1 MCQIQT
7 HSKGDIMEYIL
18 KNGIVYDP
26 ANEINGEKKDVMFK
40 DGIIVDEVSSDAKV
54 LDVTDKIVMP
64 AGVDPHA
71 HVAGPKLVVG
81 RLYRPE
87 DSRRG
92 VTQKT
97 KVLRSESGFSIPSC
111 PANGYR
117 YSRLGYGNVV
127 EAAMPPL
134 EAKHTHEEIATIPNI
149 DIPAMPLFGN
159 NWFVMEYAKEN
170 NIEDLSAFISAW
182 LKISKGYGI
191 KIVNPCGSE
200 AWGWGMNVHGVND
213 KAPYF
218 DVTSK
223 EVIQAL
229 AKANEMLNLPH
240 SIHIHPNDL
249 GHPGNYTTTLETM
262 DAVKD
267 VKKGSKAAEIR
278 DQTMHVC
285 HLQFHSYTGNS
296 WKDAGSA
303 APELADYINKNK
315 HITCDV
321 GQVTLDET
329 TTMTADAPME
339 YDLFKLSG
347 LKWTNKDI
355 ECETAAGII
364 PCIYSGKNPVNTLQ
378 WAIGLELFLGIE
390 NPWQVC
396 LTTDHPNAGPYT
408 RYPRIISWLMSN
420 QRRMEMIENREV
432 HKWAEKRTTLATL
445 DREYD
450 FYDIATISRAAPARI
465 YGFTDRGALTP
476 GYRADIAV
484 YDINPN
490 DIDPSREAA
499 AIEEGFNVADYTIK
513 DGQILVKDKEIVKVK
528 ESQNIWVNV
537 KGWEQNEQ
545 KVIDNIMPFFTQYY
559 SVKWENYPVHDH
571 YVSNPIRVD
580 VDGK

>member
-1 MCQIQT
+1 
-7 HSKGDIMEYIL
+7 
-18 KNGIVYDP
+18 
-26 ANEINGEKKDVMFK
+26 MFK
-40 DGIIVDEVSSDAKV
+40 DGIIVDDVSSDAKV

-111 PANGYR
+111 PATGYR
-117 YSRLGYGNVV
+117 YSRLGYGTVV

-134 EAKHTHEEIATIPNI
+134 EAKHTHE
-149 DIPAMPLFGN
+149 
-159 NWFVMEYAKEN
+159 
-170 NIEDLSAFISAW
+170 SAFISAW

-229 AKANEMLNLPH
+229 AKANEYLNLPH

-249 GHPGNYTTTLETM
+249 GHPGNVPTTIETM

-267 VKKGSKAAEIR
+267 IKKSSKATIR
-278 DQTMHVC
+278 DQVMHLC
-285 HLQFHSYTGNS
+285 HLQFHAYTGNS
-296 WKDAGSA
+296 WRDAASGA
-303 APELADYINKNK
+303 EEIAKYINKND

-364 PCIYSGKNPVNTLQ
+364 PCIYSGKSPVNSLQ
-378 WAIGLELFLGIE
+378 WAIGLELFLHIDD
-390 NPWQVC
+390 PWKVC
-396 LTTDHPNAGPYT
+396 LTTDHPNAGPFT

-420 QRRMEMIENREV
+420 QRRTEMIENREV
-432 HKWAEKRTTLATL
+432 HKWVEKRTTLPTL

-450 FYDIATISRAAPARI
+450 FYDIAVISRAAPARI
-465 YGFTDRGALTP
+465 YGFEDRGQLTP

-490 DIDPSREAA
+490 EIDPSRQYAE
-499 AIEEGFNVADYTIK
+499 IEKGFNVADYTIK

-537 KGWEQNEQ
+537 KGYEAQEQ
-545 KVIDNIMPFFTQYY
+545 KVINDIMPFFTQYY

-580 VDGK
+580 VEK

>member
-7 HSKGDIMEYIL
+7 HYKGDIMEYIL

-26 ANEINGEKKDVMFK
+26 ANEINGEKMDVMFK
-40 DGIIVDEVSSDAKV
+40 DGLIVDNVSADAEV

-111 PANGYR
+111 PATGYR
-117 YSRLGYGNVV
+117 YSRLGYGTVV

-134 EAKHTHEEIATIPNI
+134 EAKHTHEEIATIPML

-159 NWFVMEYAKEN
+159 NWFVMEYAKDN
-170 NIEDLSAFISAW
+170 NIEDIAAFVAAW

-200 AWGWGMNVHGVND
+200 AWGWGMNVHGYND

-223 EVIQAL
+223 EVVIAL

-262 DAVKD
+262 DSVKD
-267 VKKGSKAAEIR
+267 IKKGSKAAEIR
-278 DQTMHVC
+278 DQVMHVT

-303 APELADYINKNK
+303 APEIADYINKHD

-420 QRRMEMIENREV
+420 QRRMEMMENGEV
-432 HKWAEKRTTLATL
+432 HKWAQRRTTLPTL

-450 FYDIATISRAAPARI
+450 FYEIATITRAAPARI
-465 YGFTDRGALTP
+465 YGFTDRGQLTP

-490 DIDPSREAA
+490 EIDPSRQAA
-499 AIEEGFNVADYTIK
+499 EIEKGFNVAQYTIK

-545 KVIDNIMPFFTQYY
+545 KVINNIMPFFTQYY

>member
-7 HSKGDIMEYIL
+7 HYKGDIMEYIL

-26 ANEINGEKKDVMFK
+26 ANEVNGEKMDVMFK
-40 DGIIVDEVSSDAKV
+40 DGIIVDDVSADAEV

-64 AGVDPHA
+64 AGIDPHA

-81 RLYRPE
+81 RLY
-87 DSRRG
+87 S
-92 VTQKT
+92 
-97 KVLRSESGFSIPSC
+97 
-111 PANGYR
+111 YR
-117 YSRLGYGNVV
+117 YSRLGYGTVV

-134 EAKHTHEEIATIPNI
+134 EAKHTHEEIATIPQI

-159 NWFVMEYAKEN
+159 NWFVMEYAKDN
-170 NIEDLSAFISAW
+170 NIEDIAAFVAAW
-182 LKISKGYGI
+182 LKLTKGYGI

-200 AWGWGMNVHGVND
+200 AWGWGMNVHGIND

-223 EVIQAL
+223 EVVVAL

-249 GHPGNYTTTLETM
+249 GHPGNVPTTIETM
-262 DAVKD
+262 DCVKD

-278 DQTMHVC
+278 DQVMHVC

-296 WKDAGSA
+296 WKDAASGA
-303 APELADYINKNK
+303 EEVADYINKHD

-347 LKWTNKDI
+347 LKWANKDI

-364 PCIYSGKNPVNTLQ
+364 PCIYSAKNPVNTLQ
-378 WAIGLELFLGIE
+378 WAIGLELFLHIDD
-390 NPWQVC
+390 PWKVC
-396 LTTDHPNAGPYT
+396 LTTDHPNAGPFI

-420 QRRMEMIENREV
+420 TRRMEMIETGEV

-450 FYDIATISRAAPARI
+450 FYDIATISRAAPAKI
-465 YGFTDRGALTP
+465 YGFTDKGALTP

-490 DIDPSREAA
+490 DIDPSRQYAE
-499 AIEEGFNVADYTIK
+499 IEKGFNVADYTIK

-528 ESQNIWVNV
+528 ESQNVWVNV
-537 KGWEQNEQ
+537 QGWEKNEE
-545 KVIDNIMPFFTQYY
+545 KVINNIMPFFTQYY

-571 YVSNPIRVD
+571 YVSNPIRID
-580 VDGK
+580 VDGKKSKLLQSL

>member
-1 MCQIQT
+1 M
-7 HSKGDIMEYIL
+7 MEYIL

-26 ANEINGEKKDVMFK
+26 INEINGEKKDVMFK
-40 DGIIVDEVSSDAKV
+40 DGIIVDEVSADAKV
-54 LDVTDKIVMP
+54 IDVTDKIVMP

-87 DSRRG
+87 DSRMG
-92 VTQKT
+92 VSQKT

-111 PANGYR
+111 PTTGYR
-117 YSRLGYGNVV
+117 YSRMGYGTVV

-149 DIPAMPLFGN
+149 DIPALPLFGN
-159 NWFVMEYAKEN
+159 NWFVMEYARDN
-170 NIEDLSAFISAW
+170 NIEDLAAFIASW
-182 LKISKGYGI
+182 LKISKGYGV

-200 AWGWGMNVHGVND
+200 AWGWGMNVHGYDD

-218 DVTSK
+218 DVTSR
-223 EVIQAL
+223 EVVRAL
-229 AKANEMLNLPH
+229 AKANEMLGLPH

-249 GHPGNYTTTLETM
+249 GHPGNVPTTLATL
-262 DAVKD
+262 DSVKD
-267 VKKGSKAAEIR
+267 IKKSSKASIR
-278 DQTMHVC
+278 DQVMHVT

-296 WKDAGSA
+296 WKDAGSGA
-303 APELADYINKNK
+303 VEVADYINKHD
-315 HITCDV
+315 HITCDI
-321 GQVTLDET
+321 GQVTFDET

-364 PCIYSGKNPVNTLQ
+364 PCIYSKKSPVSTLQ
-378 WAIGLELFLGIE
+378 WGIGLELFLLI
-390 NPWQVC
+390 NDPWKLC
-396 LTTDHPNAGPYT
+396 LTTDHPNAGPFM

-420 QRRMEMIENREV
+420 EKRQDMCENEV
-432 HKWAEKRTTLATL
+432 HKWIYKRTTLPTI

-450 FYDIATISRAAPARI
+450 FYEIATITRAAAAKI
-465 YGFTDRGALTP
+465 YGFEDRGALTP
-476 GYRADIAV
+476 GCRADIAV

-490 DIDPSREAA
+490 DIDPSRQAYE
-499 AIEEGFNVADYTIK
+499 IEKGFTVADYTIK

-537 KGWEQNEQ
+537 KGWEKQEQ
-545 KVIDNIMPFFTQYY
+545 KVLDNLMPFFNQYY

-580 VDGK
+580 VEK

>member
-1 MCQIQT
+1 
-7 HSKGDIMEYIL
+7 MEYIL

-40 DGIIVDEVSSDAKV
+40 DGIIVDDVSSDAKV

-64 AGVDPHA
+64 AGIDPHA
-71 HVAGPKLVVG
+71 HVAGP
-81 RLYRPE
+81 
-87 DSRRG
+87 
-92 VTQKT
+92 
-97 KVLRSESGFSIPSC
+97 
-111 PANGYR
+111 
-117 YSRLGYGNVV
+117 RLGYGTVV

-134 EAKHTHEEIATIPNI
+134 EAKHTHEEIATIPMI

-170 NIEDLSAFISAW
+170 NIEDLSAFVSAW

-229 AKANEMLNLPH
+229 AKANEYLNLPH

-249 GHPGNYTTTLETM
+249 GHPGNVPTTIETM

-267 VKKGSKAAEIR
+267 IKKSSKATIR
-278 DQTMHVC
+278 DQVMHLC

-296 WKDAGSA
+296 WRDAASGA
-303 APELADYINKNK
+303 EEIAKYINKND

-364 PCIYSGKNPVNTLQ
+364 PCIYSGKSPVNSLQ
-378 WAIGLELFLGIE
+378 WAIGLELFLHIDD
-390 NPWQVC
+390 PWKVC

-420 QRRMEMIENREV
+420 QRRTEMIENREV
-432 HKWAEKRTTLATL
+432 HKWVEKRTTLPTI

-450 FYDIATISRAAPARI
+450 FYDIAVISRSAPARI
-465 YGFTDRGALTP
+465 YGFEDRGQLTP

-490 DIDPSREAA
+490 DIDPSRQYAE
-499 AIEEGFNVADYTIK
+499 IEKGFNVADYTIK

-537 KGWEQNEQ
+537 KGYEKQEQ
-545 KVIDNIMPFFTQYY
+545 KVIDDIMPFFTQYY

-571 YVSNPIRVD
+571 YLSNPIRVD
-580 VDGK
+580 VEK

>member
-26 ANEINGEKKDVMFK
+26 ANEVNGDKMDVMFK
-40 DGIIVDEVSSDAKV
+40 DGKIVDSVSSDAKV

-64 AGVDPHA
+64 AGIDPHA

-111 PANGYR
+111 PATGYR
-117 YSRLGYGNVV
+117 YSRLGYGTVV

-134 EAKHTHEEIATIPNI
+134 EAKHTHEEIATIPQL
-149 DIPAMPLFGN
+149 DIPALPLFGN
-159 NWFVMEYAKEN
+159 NWFVMEYAKDN
-170 NIEDLSAFISAW
+170 NIEDIAAFVAAW

-200 AWGWGMNVHGVND
+200 AWGWGMNVHGYND

-223 EVIQAL
+223 EVVVAL

-262 DAVKD
+262 DSVKNI
-267 VKKGSKAAEIR
+267 KKGSKAAEIR
-278 DQTMHVC
+278 DQVMHVT

-303 APELADYINKNK
+303 APELADYINKHD

-396 LTTDHPNAGPYT
+396 LTTDHPNAGPFT

-420 QRRMEMIENREV
+420 QRRMEMMENGEV
-432 HKWAEKRTTLATL
+432 HKWAQRRTTLPTL

-450 FYDIATISRAAPARI
+450 FYEIATITRAAPARI
-465 YGFTDRGALTP
+465 YGFTDRGQLTP

-490 DIDPSREAA
+490 EIDPSRQAA
-499 AIEEGFNVADYTIK
+499 EIEKGFNVAEYTIK

-545 KVIDNIMPFFTQYY
+545 KVINNIMPFFTQYY

>member
-1 MCQIQT
+1 
-7 HSKGDIMEYIL
+7 MEYIL

-26 ANEINGEKKDVMFK
+26 ANKINGEKKDVMFK

-54 LDVTDKIVMP
+54 IDVTDKIVMP

-97 KVLRSESGFSIPSC
+97 KVTRGESGFSIPSC
-111 PANGYR
+111 PATGYR
-117 YSRLGYGNVV
+117 YSRLGYGTVV

-149 DIPAMPLFGN
+149 DVPALPLFGN
-159 NWFVMEYAKEN
+159 NWFVMEYAREN
-170 NIEDLSAFISAW
+170 NIDDLAAFVSYW
-182 LKISKGYGI
+182 LKLTKGYGI

-223 EVIQAL
+223 EVVIAL
-229 AKANEMLNLPH
+229 AKANEKLGLPH

-249 GHPGNYTTTLETM
+249 GHPGNVPTTLETL
-262 DAVKD
+262 DAVKNI
-267 VKKGSKAAEIR
+267 KKSPKATIR
-278 DQTMHVC
+278 DQTIHC
-285 HLQFHSYTGNS
+285 THLQFHSYTGNS
-296 WKDAGSA
+296 WKDAASGAS
-303 APELADYINKNK
+303 EVADYINK
-315 HITCDV
+315 HDHVTCDV

-347 LKWTNKDI
+347 LKWANKDI

-364 PCIYSGKNPVNTLQ
+364 PCIYSGKAPVGALQ
-378 WAIGLELFLGIE
+378 WAIGLELFLLIDD
-390 NPWQVC
+390 PWKVC
-396 LTTDHPNAGPYT
+396 LTTDHPNAGPFI
-408 RYPRIISWLMSN
+408 RYPRIMSWLMSN
-420 QRRMEMIENREV
+420 QRRMEMIENGEV
-432 HKWAEKRTTLATL
+432 HKWVQKRTTLATL

-450 FYDIATISRAAPARI
+450 FYDIATISRAAPAKI
-465 YGFTDRGALTP
+465 HGFADRGALTP

-484 YDINPN
+484 YDMNPN
-490 DIDPSREAA
+490 DIDPSRQYED
-499 AIEEGFNVADYTIK
+499 IEKGFSNALYTIK

-528 ESQNIWVNV
+528 ESQNVWVNV
-537 KGWEQNEQ
+537 KGYEHEEQAVVD
-545 KVIDNIMPFFTQYY
+545 KIMPFFTQYY

-580 VDGK
+580 VER

>member
-7 HSKGDIMEYIL
+7 HYKGDIMEYIL

-26 ANEINGEKKDVMFK
+26 ANEINGEKMDVMFK
-40 DGIIVDEVSSDAKV
+40 DGLIVDNVSADAEV

-111 PANGYR
+111 PATGYR
-117 YSRLGYGNVV
+117 YSRLGYGTVV

-134 EAKHTHEEIATIPNI
+134 EAKHTHEEIATIPML

-159 NWFVMEYAKEN
+159 NWFVMEYAKDN
-170 NIEDLSAFISAW
+170 NIEDIAAFVAAW

-200 AWGWGMNVHGVND
+200 AWGWGMNVHGYND

-223 EVIQAL
+223 EVVIAL

-262 DAVKD
+262 DSVKNI
-267 VKKGSKAAEIR
+267 KKGSKAAEIR
-278 DQTMHVC
+278 DQVMHVT

-303 APELADYINKNK
+303 APEIADYINKHD

-420 QRRMEMIENREV
+420 QRRMEMMENGEV
-432 HKWAEKRTTLATL
+432 HKWAQRRTTLPTL

-450 FYDIATISRAAPARI
+450 FYEIATITRAAPARI
-465 YGFTDRGALTP
+465 YGFTDRGQLTP

-490 DIDPSREAA
+490 EIDPSRQAA
-499 AIEEGFNVADYTIK
+499 EIEKGFNVAEYTIK

-545 KVIDNIMPFFTQYY
+545 KVINNIMPFFTQYY

>member
-1 MCQIQT
+1 
-7 HSKGDIMEYIL
+7 MEYIL

-26 ANEINGEKKDVMFK
+26 ANEVNGEKMDVMFK
-40 DGIIVDEVSSDAKV
+40 DGIIVDNVSADAKV

-111 PANGYR
+111 PATGYR
-117 YSRLGYGNVV
+117 YSRLGYGTVV

-134 EAKHTHEEIATIPNI
+134 EAKHTHEEIATIPQL
-149 DIPAMPLFGN
+149 DIPALPLFGN
-159 NWFVMEYAKEN
+159 NWFVMEYAKDN
-170 NIEDLSAFISAW
+170 NIEDIAAFVAAW

-200 AWGWGMNVHGVND
+200 AWGWGMNVHGYND

-223 EVIQAL
+223 EVVIAL

-262 DAVKD
+262 DSVKNI
-267 VKKGSKAAEIR
+267 KKGSKAAEVR
-278 DQTMHVC
+278 DQVMHVT

-303 APELADYINKNK
+303 APELADYINKHD

-396 LTTDHPNAGPYT
+396 LTTDHPNAGPFT

-450 FYDIATISRAAPARI
+450 FYEIATITRAAPARI

-490 DIDPSREAA
+490 EIDPSRQAA
-499 AIEEGFNVADYTIK
+499 EIEKGFDVAEYTIK

-537 KGWEQNEQ
+537 QGWEQNEQ

>member
-1 MCQIQT
+1 M
-7 HSKGDIMEYIL
+7 MEYIL

-26 ANEINGEKKDVMFK
+26 INEINGEKKDVMFK
-40 DGIIVDEVSSDAKV
+40 DGIIVDEVSADAKV
-54 LDVTDKIVMP
+54 IDVTDKIVMP

-87 DSRRG
+87 DSRMG
-92 VTQKT
+92 VSQKT

-111 PANGYR
+111 PTTGYR
-117 YSRLGYGNVV
+117 YSRMGYGTVV

-149 DIPAMPLFGN
+149 DIPALPLFGN
-159 NWFVMEYAKEN
+159 NWFVMEYARDN
-170 NIEDLSAFISAW
+170 NIEDLAAFIASW
-182 LKISKGYGI
+182 LKISKGYGV

-200 AWGWGMNVHGVND
+200 AWGWGMNVHGYDD

-218 DVTSK
+218 DVTSR
-223 EVIQAL
+223 EVVRAL
-229 AKANEMLNLPH
+229 AKANEMLGLPH

-249 GHPGNYTTTLETM
+249 GHPGNVPTTLATL
-262 DAVKD
+262 DSVKD
-267 VKKGSKAAEIR
+267 IKKSSKADIR
-278 DQTMHVC
+278 NQVMHVT

-296 WKDAGSA
+296 WKDAGSGA
-303 APELADYINKNK
+303 VEVADYINKHD
-315 HITCDV
+315 HITCDI
-321 GQVTLDET
+321 GQVTFDET

-364 PCIYSGKNPVNTLQ
+364 PCIYSKKSPVSTLQ
-378 WAIGLELFLGIE
+378 WGIGLELFLLI
-390 NPWQVC
+390 NDPWKLC
-396 LTTDHPNAGPYT
+396 LTTDHPNAGPFM

-420 QRRMEMIENREV
+420 EKRQDMCENEV
-432 HKWAEKRTTLATL
+432 HKWIYKRTTLPSIE
-445 DREYD
+445 REYD
-450 FYDIATISRAAPARI
+450 FYEIATITRAAAAKI
-465 YGFTDRGALTP
+465 YGFEDRGSLTP
-476 GYRADIAV
+476 GCRADIAV

-490 DIDPSREAA
+490 DIDPSRQALE
-499 AIEEGFNVADYTIK
+499 IEKGFTVADYTIK
-513 DGQILVKDKEIVKVK
+513 DGQILVKDKEIVQVK

-537 KGWEQNEQ
+537 KGWEKQEQ
-545 KVIDNIMPFFTQYY
+545 KVLDNLMPFFNQYY

-580 VDGK
+580 VEK

>member
-7 HSKGDIMEYIL
+7 HYKGDIMEYIL

-26 ANEINGEKKDVMFK
+26 ANEVNGEKMDVMFK
-40 DGIIVDEVSSDAKV
+40 DGIIVDNVSADAKV

-111 PANGYR
+111 PATGYR
-117 YSRLGYGNVV
+117 YSRLGYGTVV

-134 EAKHTHEEIATIPNI
+134 EAKHTHEEIATIPQL
-149 DIPAMPLFGN
+149 DIPALPLFGN
-159 NWFVMEYAKEN
+159 NWFVMEYAKDN
-170 NIEDLSAFISAW
+170 NIEDIAAFVAAW

-200 AWGWGMNVHGVND
+200 AWGWGMNVHGYND

-223 EVIQAL
+223 EVVIAL

-262 DAVKD
+262 DSVKNI
-267 VKKGSKAAEIR
+267 KKGSKAAEVR
-278 DQTMHVC
+278 DQVMHVT

-303 APELADYINKNK
+303 APELADYINKHD

-396 LTTDHPNAGPYT
+396 LTTDHPNAGPFT

-450 FYDIATISRAAPARI
+450 FYEIATISRAAPARI

-490 DIDPSREAA
+490 EIDPSRQAA
-499 AIEEGFNVADYTIK
+499 EIEKGFDVAEYTIK

-537 KGWEQNEQ
+537 QGWEQNEQ

>member
-7 HSKGDIMEYIL
+7 HYKGDIMEYIL

-26 ANEINGEKKDVMFK
+26 ANEVNGEKMDVMFK
-40 DGIIVDEVSSDAKV
+40 DGIIVDEVSADAEV

-111 PANGYR
+111 PATGYR
-117 YSRLGYGNVV
+117 YSRLGYGTVV

-134 EAKHTHEEIATIPNI
+134 EAKHTHEEIATIPQL
-149 DIPAMPLFGN
+149 DIPALPLFGN
-159 NWFVMEYAKEN
+159 NWFVMEYAKDN
-170 NIEDLSAFISAW
+170 NIEDIAAFVAAW

-200 AWGWGMNVHGVND
+200 AWGWGMNVHGYND

-223 EVIQAL
+223 EVVVAL

-262 DAVKD
+262 DSVKNI
-267 VKKGSKAAEIR
+267 KKGSKAAEIR
-278 DQTMHVC
+278 DQVMHVT

-303 APELADYINKNK
+303 APELADYINKHD

-396 LTTDHPNAGPYT
+396 LTTDHPNAGPFT

-420 QRRMEMIENREV
+420 QRRMEMIENGEV
-432 HKWAEKRTTLATL
+432 HKWAERRTTLPTL

-450 FYDIATISRAAPARI
+450 FYEIATITRAAPARI
-465 YGFTDRGALTP
+465 YGFTDRGQLTP

-490 DIDPSREAA
+490 EIDPSRQAA
-499 AIEEGFNVADYTIK
+499 EIEEGFNVAEYTIK

-545 KVIDNIMPFFTQYY
+545 KVINNIMPFFTQYY

>member
-1 MCQIQT
+1 
-7 HSKGDIMEYIL
+7 MEYIL

-26 ANEINGEKKDVMFK
+26 ANGINGEKMDIMIKD
-40 DGIIVDEVSSDAKV
+40 DIIVDSVSPNAEVI
-54 LDVTDKIVMP
+54 DVTDKVVMP

-71 HVAGPKLVVG
+71 HIAGPKLVVG

-111 PANGYR
+111 PATGYR
-117 YSRLGYGNVV
+117 YSRLGYGTVV

-149 DIPAMPLFGN
+149 DIPALSLFGN
-159 NWFVMEYAKEN
+159 NWFVMEYAREN
-170 NIEDLSAFISAW
+170 NIDDLAAFVSKW
-182 LKISKGYGI
+182 LKLSKGYGI

-200 AWGWGMNVHGVND
+200 AWGWGMNVHGYND

-223 EVIQAL
+223 EVVQAL
-229 AKANEMLNLPH
+229 AKANEQLGLPH

-249 GHPGNYTTTLETM
+249 GHPGNVPTTIETL
-262 DAVKD
+262 DSIKNI
-267 VKKGSKAAEIR
+267 KKSSKANVR
-278 DQTMHVC
+278 DQTVHIC
-285 HLQFHSYTGNS
+285 HLQFHSYGGNS
-296 WKDAGSA
+296 WKDADSGA
-303 APELADYINKNK
+303 KEVADYINSVD
-315 HITCDV
+315 HVTCDI

-347 LKWTNKDI
+347 LKWANKDI

-364 PCIYSGKNPVNTLQ
+364 PCIYAPKAPVASLQ
-378 WAIGLELFLGIE
+378 WAIGLELFLRIDD
-390 NPWQVC
+390 PWKVC
-396 LTTDHPNAGPYT
+396 LTTDHPNAGPFI
-408 RYPRIISWLMSN
+408 RYPRIMSWLMSSD
-420 QRRMEMIENREV
+420 RRQEMMDNEV
-432 HKWAEKRTTLATL
+432 HKWAHKRTGLPEL
-445 DREYD
+445 DRVYD
-450 FYDIATISRAAPARI
+450 FYDIATISRAAPAKI
-465 YGFTDRGALTP
+465 HGFADRGALTP
-476 GYRADIAV
+476 GYKADIAV

-490 DIDPSREAA
+490 DIDPNREYA
-499 AIEEGFNVADYTIK
+499 AIEEGFNTALYTIK
-513 DGQILVKDKEIVKVK
+513 DGQILVKDKEIVQVK

-537 KGWEQNEQ
+537 KGYENEEQAVVD
-545 KVIDNIMPFFTQYY
+545 KIMPFFTQYY

-571 YVSNPIRVD
+571 YQSNPIRID
-580 VDGK
+580 VER

>member
-40 DGIIVDEVSSDAKV
+40 DGIIVDDVSSDAKV

-111 PANGYR
+111 PATGYR
-117 YSRLGYGNVV
+117 YSRLGYGTVV

-134 EAKHTHEEIATIPNI
+134 EAKHTHEEIATIPQ
-149 DIPAMPLFGN
+149 D
-159 NWFVMEYAKEN
+159 N

-229 AKANEMLNLPH
+229 AKANEYLNLPH

-249 GHPGNYTTTLETM
+249 GHPGNVPTTIETM

-267 VKKGSKAAEIR
+267 IKKSSKATIR
-278 DQTMHVC
+278 DQVMHLC
-285 HLQFHSYTGNS
+285 HLQFHAYTGNS
-296 WKDAGSA
+296 WRDAASGA
-303 APELADYINKNK
+303 EEIAKYINKND

-364 PCIYSGKNPVNTLQ
+364 PCIYSGKSPVNSLQ
-378 WAIGLELFLGIE
+378 WAIGLELFLHIDD
-390 NPWQVC
+390 PWKVC
-396 LTTDHPNAGPYT
+396 LTTDHPNAGPFT

-420 QRRMEMIENREV
+420 QRRTEMIENREV
-432 HKWAEKRTTLATL
+432 HKWVEKRTTLPTL

-450 FYDIATISRAAPARI
+450 FYDIAVISRAAPARI
-465 YGFTDRGALTP
+465 YGFEDRGQLTP

-490 DIDPSREAA
+490 EIDPSRQYAE
-499 AIEEGFNVADYTIK
+499 IEKGFNVADYTIK

-537 KGWEQNEQ
+537 KGYEAQEQ
-545 KVIDNIMPFFTQYY
+545 KVINDIMPFFTQYY

-580 VDGK
+580 VEK

>member
-1 MCQIQT
+1 
-7 HSKGDIMEYIL
+7 MEYIL

-26 ANEINGEKKDVMFK
+26 ANGINGEKMDIMIKD
-40 DGIIVDEVSSDAKV
+40 DIIVDSVSPNAEVI
-54 LDVTDKIVMP
+54 DVTDKVVMP

-71 HVAGPKLVVG
+71 HIAGPKLVVG

-97 KVLRSESGFSIPSC
+97 KVLRSESGFSIPNC
-111 PANGYR
+111 PATGYR
-117 YSRLGYGNVV
+117 YSRLGYGTVV

-149 DIPAMPLFGN
+149 DVPALSLFGN
-159 NWFVMEYAKEN
+159 NWFVMEYAREN
-170 NIEDLSAFISAW
+170 NIDDLAAFISKW
-182 LKISKGYGI
+182 LKLSKGYGV

-200 AWGWGMNVHGVND
+200 AWGWGMNVHGYND

-223 EVIQAL
+223 EVVQAL
-229 AKANEMLNLPH
+229 AKANEQLGLPH

-249 GHPGNYTTTLETM
+249 GHPGNVPTTLETL
-262 DAVKD
+262 DSLKNI
-267 VKKGSKAAEIR
+267 KKSSKATVR
-278 DQTMHVC
+278 DQTVHIC
-285 HLQFHSYTGNS
+285 HLQFHSYGGNS
-296 WKDAGSA
+296 WKDADSGA
-303 APELADYINKNK
+303 KEVADYINKAD
-315 HITCDV
+315 HVTCDI

-347 LKWTNKDI
+347 LKWANKDI

-364 PCIYSGKNPVNTLQ
+364 PCIYAPKAPVASLQ
-378 WAIGLELFLGIE
+378 WAIGLELFLRIDD
-390 NPWQVC
+390 PWKVC
-396 LTTDHPNAGPYT
+396 LTTDHPNAGPFI
-408 RYPRIISWLMSN
+408 RYPRIMSWLMSSD
-420 QRRMEMIENREV
+420 RRQEMMDNEV
-432 HKWAEKRTTLATL
+432 HKWAHKRTGLPEL
-445 DREYD
+445 DRVYA
-450 FYDIATISRAAPARI
+450 FYDIATISRAAPAKI
-465 YGFTDRGALTP
+465 HGFADRGALTP
-476 GYRADIAV
+476 GYKADIAV

-490 DIDPSREAA
+490 EIDPNREYE
-499 AIEEGFNVADYTIK
+499 AIEKGFDTALYTIK

-537 KGWEQNEQ
+537 KGYENEEQAVVD
-545 KVIDNIMPFFTQYY
+545 KIMPFFTQYY

-571 YVSNPIRVD
+571 YQSNPIRID
-580 VDGK
+580 VER

>member
-1 MCQIQT
+1 M
-7 HSKGDIMEYIL
+7 MEYIL

-26 ANEINGEKKDVMFK
+26 INEINGEKKDVMFK
-40 DGIIVDEVSSDAKV
+40 DGIIVDEVSADAKV
-54 LDVTDKIVMP
+54 IDVTDKIVMP

-87 DSRRG
+87 DSRMG
-92 VTQKT
+92 VSQKT

-111 PANGYR
+111 PATGYR
-117 YSRLGYGNVV
+117 YSRMGYGTVV

-149 DIPAMPLFGN
+149 DIPALPLFGN
-159 NWFVMEYAKEN
+159 NWFVMEYARDN
-170 NIEDLSAFISAW
+170 NIEDLAAFIASW
-182 LKISKGYGI
+182 LKISKGYGV

-200 AWGWGMNVHGVND
+200 AWGWGMNVHGYDD

-218 DVTSK
+218 DVTSR
-223 EVIQAL
+223 EVVRAL
-229 AKANEMLNLPH
+229 AKANEMLGLPH

-249 GHPGNYTTTLETM
+249 GHPGNVPTTLATL
-262 DAVKD
+262 DSVKD
-267 VKKGSKAAEIR
+267 IKKSSKADIR
-278 DQTMHVC
+278 NQVMHVT

-296 WKDAGSA
+296 WKDAGSGA
-303 APELADYINKNK
+303 VEVADYINKHD
-315 HITCDV
+315 HITCDI
-321 GQVTLDET
+321 GQVTFDET

-364 PCIYSGKNPVNTLQ
+364 PCIYSKKSPVSTLQ
-378 WAIGLELFLGIE
+378 WGIGLELFLLI
-390 NPWQVC
+390 NDPWKLC
-396 LTTDHPNAGPYT
+396 LTTDHPNAGPFM

-420 QRRMEMIENREV
+420 EKRQDMCENEV
-432 HKWAEKRTTLATL
+432 HKWIYKRTTLPSIE
-445 DREYD
+445 REYD
-450 FYDIATISRAAPARI
+450 FYEIATITRAAAAKI
-465 YGFTDRGALTP
+465 YGFEDRGSLTP
-476 GYRADIAV
+476 GCRADIAV

-490 DIDPSREAA
+490 DIDPSRQALE
-499 AIEEGFNVADYTIK
+499 IEKGFTVADYTIK
-513 DGQILVKDKEIVKVK
+513 DGQILVKDKEIVQVK

-537 KGWEQNEQ
+537 KGWEKQEQ
-545 KVIDNIMPFFTQYY
+545 KVLDNLMPFFNQYY

-580 VDGK
+580 VEK